1 MIKYWIC
8 VCREENYPYEKE
20 IYGEECQWWKF
31 WGESE
36 RKYSVC
42 FELMR
47 EGDKVLC
54 YEAKTHIFKAV
65 LEVKDKFENNQKMIL
80 SFERKVGVPLDTII
94 SRFLNSITKT
104 NMAKINTLHLMKAKI
119 IYSLERI
126 LLQQKS
132 NLSIFV
138 HWYSFKILCSC
149 YRIF

>member
-1 MIKYWIC
+1 MRYWIC

-80 SFERKVGVPLDTII
+80 SFERKVGVPLDM
-94 SRFLNSITKT
+94 ITDK
-104 NMAKINTLHLMKAKI
+104 KH
-119 IYSLERI
+119 YHRI
-126 LLQQKS
+126 LKCNNKDKYGKDKYAPFNESQN
-132 NLSIFV
+132 NLLFGTYFATTKEQFEYI
-138 HWYSFKILCSC
+138 CSLV
-149 YRIF
+149 